1 VITPRSPGSSHR
13 SPGSSHR
20 RSSNVINIPFSR
32 KTHNTGNQIYHH
44 SPSPSTSPFKNLM
57 PLQNSPSSMPDESY
71 VKSHTLTPP
80 SYRRHNSLRCNNLV
94 FQASPV
100 SIKKRHS
107 QDGFPTQYSSSPSG
121 IYVLGDHS
129 HTPPHSS
136 SPHNRTSLEN
146 SIVSESML
154 LKSKLDCRGT
164 DGEDGARYR
173 SNTLPRAARRCA
185 HQELSKFSSLKEDDL
200 LDDLSKDFLLS
211 QFVEEET
218 TPDFEP
224 VKPAFSSSSS
234 NKSSVAIFD
243 DLFTN
248 CTAALN
254 DAITI
259 VDELMRMAR
268 QREKN
273 FINFSRELFTMVQ
286 CNCLH

>member
-1 VITPRSPGSSHR
+1 MITPRSPGSSR
-13 SPGSSHR
+13 R

-57 PLQNSPSSMPDESY
+57 PLQNSPSSIPDESY

-80 SYRRHNSLRCNNLV
+80 SYRRHNSLRGNNQVL
-94 FQASPV
+94 QASPV
-100 SIKKRHS
+100 SIKKRNS
-107 QDGFPTQYSSSPSG
+107 QDGFPTRYSTSPSG
-121 IYVLGDHS
+121 VYVLGDHR

-136 SPHNRTSLEN
+136 SPHKRTSLEN

-154 LKSKLDCRGT
+154 LKSKLDCQRAN
-164 DGEDGARYR
+164 GEDGARYR
-173 SNTLPRAARRCA
+173 SNTLPRAARRYV
-185 HQELSKFSSLKEDDL
+185 HKEQSKFSSLKEDDL

-218 TPDFEP
+218 TPEFEP

-234 NKSSVAIFD
+234 TKSSVAIIDNHFI
-243 DLFTN
+243 N
-248 CTAALN
+248 CSAALD

-259 VDELMRMAR
+259 VDEVMRMAR
-268 QREKN
+268 QRENN
-273 FINFSRELFTMVQ
+273 FISFSREVFTMVIA
-286 CNCLH
+286 